1 VVLRAALEDIVTWEM
16 AQHHVQ
22 VLVSRENFFNNIRY
36 LRRLVAPSKLC
47 VVMKA
52 NAYGHGLE
60 ALAPVAVE
68 AGADMLGICTNPEAE
83 TIRRIGLK
91 VPLLR
96 LRMALEAEME
106 ESVRELDMQ
115 EQVGSWETADY
126 LSAAG
131 LRRGRPVDVH
141 LDIDTGMGR
150 SGFFPEQI
158 EEIRQV
164 MTLPGLSIAGVMTH
178 FPTADSSDLAQ
189 TSAQIERME
198 RFCAEI
204 GLPEAALVHTHNS
217 AATVR
222 ITGRLTAQWRAMVRA
237 GAACY
242 GVRTSRE
249 FENPPEIKPVM
260 SFRTWVAQVRYVPKG
275 CTVGYG
281 GLFTTGRDTRIASLP
296 VGFGEG
302 YPRALFNKGV
312 VLIQGK
318 RCPVIGRVSLNVLTI
333 DVTDLDSQVRLGEEV
348 VLIGSQGDQEITF
361 EEMADKFSSVHTE
374 IHLMAGSLNTI
385 SYT

>member
-1 VVLRAALEDIVTWEM
+1 M

-22 VLVSRENFFNNIRY
+22 VLVSRENFFRNIQY
-36 LRRLVAPSKLC
+36 LRRLAAPAKLC

-52 NAYGHGLE
+52 NAYGHGIE

-83 TIRRIGLK
+83 IVRRLGLT

-96 LRMALEAEME
+96 LRMALEAEMD
-106 ESVRELDMQ
+106 ESVRELDLQ
-115 EQVGSWETADY
+115 EQVGSREAAEY

-131 LRRGRPVDVH
+131 VRRGRPVDVH

-158 EEIRQV
+158 ETIREV
-164 MTLPGLSIAGVMTH
+164 IRLPGLRIAGVMTH
-178 FPTADSSDLAQ
+178 FPTADSNSLAQ
-189 TSAQIERME
+189 TNAQIERIE
-198 RFCAEI
+198 RVCAEL
-204 GLPEAALVHTHNS
+204 GLPEDVLVHTHNS

-222 ITGRLTAQWRAMVRA
+222 LNGNRHAMVRA

-249 FENPPEIKPVM
+249 FENPAELRPVM
-260 SFRTWVAQVRYVPKG
+260 SFRTWVAQVRDVPKG
-275 CTVGYG
+275 HTVGYG
-281 GLFTTGRDTRIASLP
+281 GLF
-296 VGFGEG
+296 
-302 YPRALFNKGV
+302 NKGI
-312 VLIQGK
+312 VLIHGK

-333 DVTDLDSQVRLGEEV
+333 DVTDLDSGVRLGDEV
-348 VLIGSQGDQEITF
+348 VLIGSQGNEEITF
-361 EEMADKFSSVHTE
+361 EEMADRFASVHTE
-374 IHLMAGSLNTI
+374 INLMAGSLNAIT
-385 SYT
+385 YV

>member
-1 VVLRAALEDIVTWEM
+1 M
-16 AQHHVQ
+16 
-22 VLVSRENFFNNIRY
+22 SRENFFNNIQY
-36 LRRLVAPSKLC
+36 LRRLSAPSKVC

-52 NAYGHGLE
+52 NAYGHRLE
-60 ALAPVAVE
+60 QLAPTAVE

-106 ESVRELDMQ
+106 ESVRELDIQ
-115 EQVGSWETADY
+115 EQVGSRESAVY
-126 LSAAG
+126 LSEAG
-131 LRRGRPVDVH
+131 MRRGRPVDVH

-158 EEIRQV
+158 DAVREA
-164 MTLPGLSIAGVMTH
+164 MDLPGLFIAGVMTH
-178 FPTADSSDLAQ
+178 FPTADGSDLAR
-189 TSAQIERME
+189 THAQIERME
-198 RFCAEI
+198 CFCAEL
-204 GLPEAALVHTHNS
+204 GLPATVLVHTHNS

-222 ITGRLTAQWRAMVRA
+222 LSGRRQAMVRV

-260 SFRTWVAQVRYVPKG
+260 SMRTWVAQVRDVPKG
-275 CTVGYG
+275 RSVGYG
-281 GLFTTGRDTRIASLP
+281 GLFTTTRDTKIASLP

-302 YPRALFNKGV
+302 YPRALFNKGI
-312 VLIQGK
+312 VLIHGK

-333 DVTDLDSQVRLGEEV
+333 DVTDLDTDVRLGDEA
-348 VLIGSQGDQEITF
+348 VLIGSQGGEEVTF
-361 EEMADKFSSVHTE
+361 EEIADKFGSVHTE
-374 IHLMAGSLNTI
+374 INLMAGSLNRI
-385 SYT
+385 SYI

>member
-1 VVLRAALEDIVTWEM
+1 M

-22 VLVSRENFFNNIRY
+22 VLVSRENFFNNIQY
-36 LRRLVAPSKLC
+36 LRRLVAPSKIC

-68 AGADMLGICTNPEAE
+68 AGADLLGICTNPEAE
-83 TIRRIGLK
+83 TIRRIGLNI
-91 VPLLR
+91 PLLR

-106 ESVRELDMQ
+106 ESVQELDIQ
-115 EQVGSWETADY
+115 EQVGSPEAAAY

-131 LRRGRPVDVH
+131 VRRGRPVEVH

-150 SGFFPEQI
+150 SGFFPDQTDTIGE
-158 EEIRQV
+158 V
-164 MTLPGLSIAGVMTH
+164 MRLPGLSIAGVMTH
-178 FPTADSSDLAQ
+178 FPTADSSSLAQ
-189 TSAQIERME
+189 TRAQIECME
-198 RFCAEI
+198 RFCTEL
-204 GLPEAALVHTHNS
+204 GLPENALVHTHNS

-222 ITGRLTAQWRAMVRA
+222 LTSHRRAMVRV

-249 FENPPEIKPVM
+249 FENPAELKPVM
-260 SFRTWVAQVRYVPKG
+260 SFRTWVAQVRHVPKG
-275 CTVGYG
+275 RSVGYG
-281 GLFTTGRDTRIASLP
+281 GLFTTARDSKIASLP

-312 VLIQGK
+312 VLIHGK
-318 RCPVIGRVSLNVLTI
+318 RCPVIGRVSLNLLTI
-333 DVTDLDSQVRLGEEV
+333 DVTDLESEVRLGDEV
-348 VLIGSQGDQEITF
+348 VLIGSQGDQEVTF
-361 EEMADKFSSVHTE
+361 EEMADRFSSVHTE

-385 SYT
+385 SYI

>member
-1 VVLRAALEDIVTWEM
+1 M

-22 VLVSRENFFNNIRY
+22 VLVSRERFFNNVQY

-47 VVMKA
+47 VVVKA

-60 ALAPVAVE
+60 ALAPVAVK

-106 ESVRELDMQ
+106 ESVRQLDIQ
-115 EQVGSWETADY
+115 EQVGSLETAAY

-131 LRRGRPVDVH
+131 VRRGRPVEVH

-150 SGFFPEQI
+150 SGFFPHQI
-158 EEIRQV
+158 ETIRQA
-164 MTLPGLSIAGVMTH
+164 MNLPGLCIAGAMTH
-178 FPTADSSDLAQ
+178 FPTADSSDLAK
-189 TSAQIERME
+189 TTAQIERME
-198 RFCAEI
+198 RFCAEL
-204 GLPEAALVHTHNS
+204 GLPESALVHTHNS

-222 ITGRLTAQWRAMVRA
+222 LTGNSRSMVRV

-242 GVRTSRE
+242 GVRTSCD
-249 FENPPEIKPVM
+249 FENPAELKPVM
-260 SFRTWVAQVRYVPKG
+260 SFRTWVAQVRDVPKG
-275 CTVGYG
+275 CSVGYG
-281 GLFTTGRDTRIASLP
+281 GLFTTSRDSRIASLP

-312 VLIQGK
+312 VLIHGK
-318 RCPVIGRVSLNVLTI
+318 RCPVIGRVSMNVLTI
-333 DVTDLDSQVRLGEEV
+333 DITDLDSEVRLGDEV
-348 VLIGSQGDQEITF
+348 VLIGSQGGEEVTF
-361 EEMADKFSSVHTE
+361 EEMADRFSSVHTE
-374 IHLMAGSLNTI
+374 INLMAGSLNTI
-385 SYT
+385 SYA

>member
-1 VVLRAALEDIVTWEM
+1 M

-22 VLVSRENFFNNIRY
+22 VLVSRENFLRNIQY

-68 AGADMLGICTNPEAE
+68 AGADMLGVCTNPEAE
-83 TIRRIGLK
+83 TIRRLGLK

-106 ESVRELDMQ
+106 ESIRDLDVQ
-115 EQVGSWETADY
+115 EQVGSRETAVY

-131 LRRGRPVDVH
+131 VRRGRPVDVH

-158 EEIRQV
+158 DTIREV
-164 MTLPGLSIAGVMTH
+164 MSLPGLRIAGVMSH
-178 FPTADSSDLAQ
+178 FPTADSNELAQ
-189 TSAQIERME
+189 TCAQIERME
-198 RFCAEI
+198 GFCSEI
-204 GLPEAALVHTHNS
+204 ELPGNALLHTHNS

-222 ITGRLTAQWRAMVRA
+222 LTGKRRAMVRV

-242 GVRTSRE
+242 GVRSSRE
-249 FENPPEIKPVM
+249 FENPAELKPVM
-260 SFRTWVAQVRYVPKG
+260 SFRTRVAQLRDVPKG
-275 CTVGYG
+275 RTVGYG
-281 GLFTTGRDTRIASLP
+281 GLFTTLRDSKIASLP

-302 YPRALFNKGV
+302 YPRALFNKGI
-312 VLIQGK
+312 VLIHGK
-318 RCPVIGRVSLNVLTI
+318 RCPVIGRVSLNLLTI
-333 DVTDLDSQVRLGEEV
+333 DVTDLDSEVKLGDEV
-348 VLIGSQGDQEITF
+348 VLIGSQGGEEVTF
-361 EEMADKFSSVHTE
+361 EEMADRFSSVHTE
-374 IHLMAGSLNTI
+374 INLMAGSLNTI
-385 SYT
+385 SYI

>member
-1 VVLRAALEDIVTWEM
+1 M

-22 VLVSRENFFNNIRY
+22 VLVSRENFFNNIQY

-68 AGADMLGICTNPEAE
+68 AGADVLGICTNPEAE
-83 TIRRIGLK
+83 TIRRLGLK
-91 VPLLR
+91 IPLLR

-106 ESVRELDMQ
+106 ESVRELDIQ
-115 EQVGSWETADY
+115 EQVGSREAAAY

-131 LRRGRPVDVH
+131 VQRGCPVDVH

-150 SGFFPEQI
+150 SGFFPEQLD
-158 EEIRQV
+158 EIREV
-164 MTLPGLSIAGVMTH
+164 MSLPGLRVVGVMSH
-178 FPTADSSDLAQ
+178 FPAADSSELAQ
-189 TSAQIERME
+189 TSAQIECME
-198 RFCAEI
+198 RFCAEL
-204 GLPEAALVHTHNS
+204 GLPENALLHTHNS
-217 AATVR
+217 AATIR
-222 ITGRLTAQWRAMVRA
+222 LTGRCRAMVRV

-249 FENPPEIKPVM
+249 FENPAELKPVM
-260 SFRTWVAQVRYVPKG
+260 SFRTWVAQLRDVPKG
-275 CTVGYG
+275 RSVGYG
-281 GLFTTGRDTRIASLP
+281 GLFTTARDSRIASLP

-302 YPRALFNKGV
+302 YPRALFNKGI
-312 VLIQGK
+312 VLIHGK

-333 DVTDLDSQVRLGEEV
+333 DITDLDSEVRLGDEV
-348 VLIGSQGDQEITF
+348 VLIGSQGDEEVTF
-361 EEMADKFSSVHTE
+361 EEMADRFSSVHTE
-374 IHLMAGSLNTI
+374 INLMAGSLNTI
-385 SYT
+385 SYA

>member
-1 VVLRAALEDIVTWEM
+1 M
-16 AQHHVQ
+16 AQHHVE
-22 VLVSRENFFNNIRY
+22 VLVSRENFFQNIQY
-36 LRRLVAPSKLC
+36 LRRLAAPSKLC

-68 AGADMLGICTNPEAE
+68 AGADMLGICTNPEAA

-106 ESVRELDMQ
+106 ESVRELDIQ
-115 EQVGSWETADY
+115 EQVGSREAAAY

-131 LRRGRPVDVH
+131 VRRGRPVDVH

-158 EEIRQV
+158 DTIRQV
-164 MTLPGLSIAGVMTH
+164 MSLPGLRTAGVMTH
-178 FPTADSSDLAQ
+178 FPAADSSDLAQ
-189 TSAQIERME
+189 TGAQIERME
-198 RFCAEI
+198 RLCAELT
-204 GLPEAALVHTHNS
+204 LPENTLIHTHNS

-222 ITGRLTAQWRAMVRA
+222 LNGPQSGQRRAMVRV

-249 FENPPEIKPVM
+249 FENPTELKPVM
-260 SFRTWVAQVRYVPKG
+260 SFRTWVAQLRDVPKG
-275 CTVGYG
+275 RTVGYG
-281 GLFTTGRDTRIASLP
+281 GLFTTARDSKIASLP

-312 VLIQGK
+312 VLIHGR

-333 DVTDLDSQVRLGEEV
+333 DVTDLDSEVRLGDEV
-348 VLIGSQGDQEITF
+348 VS
-361 EEMADKFSSVHTE
+361 
-374 IHLMAGSLNTI
+374 
-385 SYT
+385 